1 MLYLIYM
8 LISDIFMINMKI
20 KSINFYNEKAQE
32 ILKSLSLTVEGLEE
46 KKAELIKK
54 ENKIEETDNK
64 MILDKFYTGSL
75 NINDYKEDNYK
86 RIY

>member
-54 ENKIEETDNK
+54 RK
-64 MILDKFYTGSL
+64 
-75 NINDYKEDNYK
+75 
-86 RIY
+86 